1 MMRRHDWKNPG
12 FVLLVE
18 DNPEDREAAVRAFGS
33 AGVSNPVVQCEE
45 GGDALDFLFRQ
56 GNYAALAVPPR
67 PVAILL
73 DLNLPGTDGFEVL
86 EEIKKTPELKEIPV
100 VVFTT
105 STDEKDS
112 DRCRRMGAD
121 GYMYKPLDFGR
132 LVKSVKIF
140 KAYFLEHTDSA
151 KKGGPRPWKIC

>member
-1 MMRRHDWKNPG
+1 MRQVWKNPG

-18 DNPEDREAAVRAFGS
+18 DNPEDRAAAVRAFGR

-45 GGDALDFLFRQ
+45 GGDALDFLFRR

-67 PVAILL
+67 PVVILL

-86 EEIKKTPELKEIPV
+86 EEIKNTPELREIPV

-121 GYMYKPLDFGR
+121 GYMYKPVDFGR
-132 LVKSVKIF
+132 FVRSMKILKECFLENSESVK
-140 KAYFLEHTDSA
+140 E
-151 KKGGPRPWKIC
+151 GGQRPWKIC